1 MIQQKIKLSL
11 ITITKNSLETIA
23 CTVNSLNS
31 QSYKNIERVW
41 IDGVSDDGTYEYL
54 AKEASLGN
62 DVLVSE
68 LDAGIYDALNK
79 GIRKSTGDIIG
90 ILHSD
95 DFLADN
101 DILSKVASIFEDS
114 SIDVVY
120 GDLYYISRKN
130 SNLVRRKWVAGKF
143 SYPQLKFGWMPPH
156 PTVFIRRHIFD
167 KYGLYDTSYSIAA
180 DYEFLLRILSKK
192 EVNITYIPLVITK
205 MRLGG
210 ESNKSIAKMI
220 QKSLE
225 DYRAIRTNNIGG
237 LMTLVFKNLRKI
249 PQFF

>member
-1 MIQQKIKLSL
+1 MIQQKIKLSI
-11 ITITKNSLETIA
+11 ITITKNSLETVA
-23 CTVNSLNS
+23 CAVNSLNS

-41 IDGVSDDGTYEYL
+41 IDGASDDGTYEYL
-54 AKEASLGN
+54 TKEVRLDN
-62 DVLVSE
+62 DVLVSD

-79 GIRKSTGDIIG
+79 GIGKSTGDILG

-101 DILSKVASIFEDS
+101 DVLLKIASIFEDS
-114 SIDVVY
+114 SVDVVY
-120 GDLYYISRKN
+120 GDLHYVSRKN
-130 SNLVRRKWVAGKF
+130 SNLVRRKWVAGNF

-167 KYGLYDTSYSIAA
+167 RYGLYDISYSIAA

-192 EVNITYIPLVITK
+192 EVNIAYIPLVITK

-210 ESNKSIAKMI
+210 VSNKSITKMI